1 MTTQGEPLRV
11 TAIAGTAELGGAER
25 VLLDF
30 ANRAFEHDIALKV
43 LFPAN
48 GPLVGILNKIGVPAE
63 VVPAPTSLQHGFRRG
78 QWYRPSSLAG
88 MLLWSRRLRRH
99 PFVLEADVI
108 YTVAFRAHVAATWG
122 GLHPVVWHLHKFP
135 PVAARGTWLGTAR
148 KRPARLIANSEAVA
162 EGWGENRERGKGK
175 GEEDRTPGSGK
186 RETGG
191 RGHVTVI
198 HNGVNLDRFHPR
210 ERSYWIHDQL
220 GIPRGHR
227 LVGMPAVYARWK
239 GHFEVIAAFEQICE
253 EFPDTHLVIV
263 GGSIY
268 DTDAEHQFGEELRQV
283 TGEFRVVVS
292 GGQEGVAGR
301 GDKGKGK
308 GEKGKEKEKGK
319 RERGKEPERERGG
332 KGERGPRDEPDSERM
347 RNGGYAEMVQAGIPN
362 VHLLPFQREIEKAYP
377 EFDLAVHYSLRPEP
391 FGRVVLEAMACAVP
405 IVAAGEG
412 GPVEV
417 LGEGIGP
424 RREAGWLA
432 EPRNP
437 AALARIFRSALS
449 LPTDVLRSIGMAGRR
464 RAEDHFSARTFAG
477 KVAEVLREAGV
488 GRGTTDPYV

>member
-1 MTTQGEPLRV
+1 MSRSSSPGKSPDWAELADYRLVTTQGEPLRV

-43 LFPAN
+43 LFPAD

-63 VVPAPTSLQHGFRRG
+63 VVPAPASLHHGFRRG
-78 QWYRPSSLAG
+78 QWYRPGSLAG

-99 PFVLEADVI
+99 PFVVEADVV

-122 GLHPVVWHLHKFP
+122 GLRPVVWHLHKFP
-135 PVAARGTWLGTAR
+135 PAAARGIWLRTAR

-162 EGWGENRERGKGK
+162 EGWGENREKGKGK
-175 GEEDRTPGSGK
+175 AEKNRTAGSGK

-191 RGHVTVI
+191 SGHVRVI

-210 ERSYWIHDQL
+210 ERSHWIHDQL
-220 GIPRGHR
+220 GIPHKHR
-227 LVGMPAVYARWK
+227 LIGMPAVYARWK
-239 GHFEVIAAFEQICE
+239 GHFEVIAAFEQIRE

-268 DTDAEHQFGEELRQV
+268 DTEAEHRFGKELRQV

-292 GGQEGVAGR
+292 GEQERVAGS
-301 GDKGKGK
+301 GKGK
-308 GEKGKEKEKGK
+308 EQRAAGSAK
-319 RERGKEPERERGG
+319 RAGG
-332 KGERGPRDEPDSERM
+332 ARKQPRDGSD
-347 RNGGYAEMVQAGIPN
+347 GGYAEIVQAGIPN

-412 GPVEV
+412 GPIEIV
-417 LGEGIGP
+417 GDGIGP

-437 AALARIFRSALS
+437 TALARIFRSALS
-449 LPTDVLRSIGMAGRR
+449 LPTDVLSSIGAAGRT
-464 RAEDHFSARTFAG
+464 RAEDHFSARAFAG
-477 KVAEVLREAGV
+477 KVAKVLRDAGV
-488 GRGTTDPYV
+488 GWGATDPYV

>member
-1 MTTQGEPLRV
+1 MPTTVNRCYDRLVTTRGEPLRV

-43 LFPAN
+43 LFPAD
-48 GPLVGILNKIGVPAE
+48 GPLVGILNKIGVPAD
-63 VVPAPTSLQHGFRRG
+63 VVPAPTSLHHGFRRG
-78 QWYRPSSLAG
+78 QWYRPGSLAG
-88 MLLWSRRLRRH
+88 MLRWSRRLRRH
-99 PFVLEADVI
+99 PFVRDADVI
-108 YTVAFRAHVAATWG
+108 YTVAFRAHVAATWS
-122 GLHPVVWHLHKFP
+122 GLRPVVWHLHKFP
-135 PVAARGTWLGTAR
+135 PQAARRIWLRTAR
-148 KRPARLIANSEAVA
+148 TTPARLIANSQAVA
-162 EGWGENRERGKGK
+162 EAWGGTREA
-175 GEEDRTPGSGK
+175 GSGK
-186 RETGG
+186 REVG
-191 RGHVTVI
+191 GHVTVI

-210 ERSYWIHDQL
+210 DRSYWIHDQL
-220 GIPRGHR
+220 GIPHEHR
-227 LVGMPAVYARWK
+227 LIGMPAVYARWK
-239 GHFEVIAAFEQICE
+239 GHFEVIAAFEQIRD
-253 EFPDTHLVIV
+253 EFPTAHLVIV

-268 DTDAEHQFGEELRQV
+268 DTDAEHRFGAELRQV

-292 GGQEGVAGR
+292 GEQERVVGSGKEDARRVARNVKREAGR
-301 GDKGKGK
+301 G
-308 GEKGKEKEKGK
+308 
-319 RERGKEPERERGG
+319 ERGAGGRGESG
-332 KGERGPRDEPDSERM
+332 DEG
-347 RNGGYAEMVQAGIPN
+347 NGGYAQMVRAGISH

-405 IVAAGEG
+405 TVAAGEG

-437 AALARIFRSALS
+437 TALARIFRSALS
-449 LPTDVLRSIGMAGRR
+449 LPTAVLRSIGTAGRI
-464 RAEDHFSARTFAG
+464 RAEDHFSARAFAG

-488 GRGTTDPYV
+488 GRGTTIPYLQRMPGDARGHSEQ